1 MAKKSKVFSRDEILA
16 SSGKRIY
23 KYVEVPEWGDGY
35 VRIQSLMGKERD
47 AFEKSVQN
55 DPRAKSAKK
64 DADENLRAKLAA
76 KCIVDEDGN
85 LLFTNSY
92 EVKQLGELPVAGLQ
106 RVFNACM
113 ALNGISNEDVSDLA
127 EDFLP
132 DDEPDEPSTS
142 D

>member
-1 MAKKSKVFSRDEILA
+1 MSKSKVLSRDQILA

-23 KYVEVPEWGDGY
+23 KYVEVPEWDGF

-55 DPRAKSAKK
+55 DPNRKGSSKK
-64 DADENLRAKLAA
+64 NADENLRAKLVA
-76 KCIVDEDGN
+76 KCVVDDRGE

-92 EVKQLGELPVAGLQ
+92 EVGQLGELPVAGLQ

-113 ALNGISNEDVSDLA
+113 ALNGISDDDVSELA
-127 EDFLP
+127 EDFVP
-132 DDEPDEPSTS
+132 GSEADEPSTS
-142 D
+142 V

>member
-1 MAKKSKVFSRDEILA
+1 MSKSKVLSRDQILA

-23 KYVEVPEWGDGY
+23 KYVEVPEWDGF

-47 AFEKSVQN
+47 AFEKSVQE
-55 DPRAKSAKK
+55 DPRRKGGSKK
-64 DADENLRAKLAA
+64 DASENLRAKLVAR
-76 KCIVDEDGN
+76 CIVDEDGQ

-113 ALNGISNEDVSDLA
+113 ALNGITDEDVSELA
-127 EDFLP
+127 EDFVP
-132 DDEPDEPSTS
+132 GSEPDEPSTS
-142 D
+142 V